1 MGWRP
6 TVHAAG
12 DAAVAEVLSGFA
24 VADAQSSIRGKRW
37 TIEHA
42 ALTNPAL
49 TQQMHRLGVQIT
61 VQHHMYLPG
70 PLAERY
76 WGSSRAEQNRHVAP
90 YLHAALLVSAARIW
104 HVVGKRG

>member
-24 VADAQSSIRGKRW
+24 VADAPSSIRVKRW

-49 TQQMHRLGVQIT
+49 TQQMHRLGVQIS
-61 VQHHMYLPG
+61 VQHHMYLAG
-70 PLAERY
+70 PL
-76 WGSSRAEQNRHVAP
+76 VARSEEHTTDITSQMRNS
-90 YLHAALLVSAARIW
+90 YAVFCW
-104 HVVGKRG
+104 KTNT